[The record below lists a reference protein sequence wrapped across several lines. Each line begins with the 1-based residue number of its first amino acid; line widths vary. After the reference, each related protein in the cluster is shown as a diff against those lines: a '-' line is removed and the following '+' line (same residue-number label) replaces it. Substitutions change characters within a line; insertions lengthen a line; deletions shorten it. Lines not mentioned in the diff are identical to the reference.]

1 MSENLL
7 THKQKDALQEAG
19 NISAAYAATALSKL
33 LGETI
38 MMDVT
43 ECKITQIEKI
53 PETFGDV
60 QNLMIAVYMKFKQME
75 RTQIVMLFPQKTACR
90 LCDMFKR
97 KDVGTTTEIGGTE
110 VAILTEI
117 GNICICAYMNAL
129 SKMLDLQL
137 TPTPPIVATD
147 MIGAIL
153 DIVAINVEVIEDL
166 AVLIETAFI
175 HKNGRCKGHLLFMP
189 DQESKMLIVDSFKFK
204 DDQ

>member
-1 MSENLL
+1 
-7 THKQKDALQEAG
+7 
-19 NISAAYAATALSKL
+19 
-33 LGETI
+33 
-38 MMDVT
+38 
-43 ECKITQIEKI
+43 
-53 PETFGDV
+53 
-60 QNLMIAVYMKFKQME
+60 
-75 RTQIVMLFPQKTACR
+75 
-90 LCDMFKR
+90 MFKR